1 MNRELNQEVE
11 KLKFTFETFSV
22 LVFIRKHLKPL
33 AIITSIGAII
43 SIIVSLT
50 IENKYKSTVILFPV
64 ASGSISQTLLTENL
78 TAKNILQFGEEEQ
91 AEQMLQVLN
100 SDEIRNRI
108 IEKYDLMNH
117 YEIEADAKFKYTTL
131 SQEFNSNISFRRT
144 EFMSVEIKVLDKD
157 PQMAADIAND
167 IANLLD
173 SAMSRMQK
181 ERALKA
187 LQLVEEEYNIVK
199 NNMQKLE
206 DSLNVLRALGI
217 YHYDAQ
223 AEVYSDVYASAIAE
237 NKTKPEHLQILK
249 DQLDLLGKYGGAFVT
264 IRDLLFNEKRQAGIL
279 KAKYMEAKVDVEQD
293 LPYKFVVNS
302 AYKAERKSYP
312 IRWLIV
318 SISTISTALFAL
330 ILLVFIEYYRSLT
343 SSKS

>member
-33 AIITSIGAII
+33 AIITAIGAII

-50 IENKYKSTVILFPV
+50 IENKYKSTVILFPTTT
-64 ASGSISQTLLTENL
+64 GSISQSLLTENV
-78 TAKNILQFGEEEQ
+78 TAKSILQFGEEEQ

-108 IEKYDLMNH
+108 IEKYDLLNH
-117 YEIEADAKFKYTTL
+117 YEIDPSANYKYTAL
-131 SQEFNSNISFRRT
+131 SQEFSSNISFRRT

-181 ERALKA
+181 ERARKA
-187 LQLVEEEYNIVK
+187 FALVEEEYNTLQKIIVV
-199 NNMQKLE
+199 LE
-206 DSLNVLRALGI
+206 DSLNVLRSYGI
-217 YHYDAQ
+217 YHYEAQ
-223 AEVYSDVYASAIAE
+223 AEVYSDVYATAIAE

-249 DQLDLLGKYGGAFVT
+249 EKLDLLGKYGGAFVT
-264 IRDLLFNEKRQAGIL
+264 VRDLLINEKKQLAIL

-318 SISTISTALFAL
+318 SFSTISTALFAL